1 MNDLRVTASAI
12 TAATGTVRLTAAQAL
27 VRYLA
32 ALRADTGLADVGTAR
47 LFGGVFAIFGHGNV
61 AGVGEA
67 LYRHRAE
74 LPTYRAHN
82 EQAMA
87 HAAIAY
93 AKAHMRRRMM
103 ACTTSIG
110 PGATNLVT
118 AAALAHVNRLPV
130 LFLPGDVFASRA
142 PDPVLQQVEDFHD
155 GGVSANDC
163 LKPVSR
169 YFDRIMHPEQ
179 LLIALPRA
187 IRVLTDPALCGPV
200 TLALPQDVQTMAYE
214 YPEAFFTP
222 QTIEFCAAPPEEN
235 QLARAAAVL
244 REARRP
250 LLVAGGGVL
259 SGLATEAL
267 RALVE
272 THAVPVAETQAG
284 KGALPWDH
292 PLQQGAIGVTG
303 SPAANALAREAD
315 VVLAVGTRLS
325 DFTTGSHSLFA
336 QARLVNLNVNA
347 FDALKWRAVELIGDA
362 KAGLAAL
369 SPAIGAWKSTTAWE
383 AKAKKGADAWRAD
396 IARIT
401 GRRDVALPYEGEVI
415 GAVQRTAADSTTRDI
430 VVCAAGTLPADLHKL
445 WRTATPGGYHIEY
458 GYSCMGYEIA
468 GGLGVKM
475 ARPDREVIV
484 IVGDGSYLMLNSE
497 IATSLLLD
505 QKLVIVVLDNHGYGC
520 INRLQQA
527 CGGAP
532 FNNLFA
538 DSVQGRSG
546 APKIEFAAH
555 PAATGAL
562 AENVKTIRE
571 LEAALKRAR
580 AADRTYVVCIE
591 TDPNRTTEEG
601 GWWWEVAVPEVS
613 DREQVCAAR
622 KVYEEGKQRQKP

>member
-1 MNDLRVTASAI
+1 VI
-12 TAATGTVRLTAAQAL
+12 GTVRLTMAQAL

-32 ALRADTGLADVGTAR
+32 ALRANTGLAGIGTAP

-130 LFLPGDVFASRA
+130 LFLPGDIFASRA

-155 GGVSANDC
+155 AGVSANDC
-163 LKPVSR
+163 LRPVSR

-179 LLIALPRA
+179 LLCALPRA
-187 IRVLTDPALCGPV
+187 IGVLTDPALCGPV
-200 TLALPQDVQTMAYE
+200 TLALPQDVQTIAYD
-214 YPEAFFTP
+214 YPEAFFAP
-222 QTIEFCAAPPEEN
+222 KTIEFLAPQPDERELERTAA
-235 QLARAAAVL
+235 LLRAAK
-244 REARRP
+244 RP
-250 LLVAGGGVL
+250 LLIAGGGVL
-259 SGLATEAL
+259 YGLGTDAL
-267 RALVE
+267 AAFVDA
-272 THAVPVAETQAG
+272 HGVPVAETQAG
-284 KGALPWDH
+284 KGALSWDH
-292 PLQQGAIGVTG
+292 PMQQGAIGVTG
-303 SPAANALAREAD
+303 SPAANALACEAD

-336 QARLVNLNVNA
+336 QATLVHLNVNA
-347 FDALKWRAVELIGDA
+347 FDARKWRGIELVGDA
-362 KAGLAAL
+362 KTGLAAL
-369 SPAIGAWKSTTAWE
+369 SRTLEGWRSVGEWQ
-383 AKAKKGADAWRAD
+383 AKARSGAERWRAD

-401 GRRDVALPYEGEVI
+401 SKRDVKLPYEGEVI
-415 GAVQRTAADSTTRDI
+415 GAVQRSAADSATRDI

-445 WRTATPGGYHIEY
+445 WRTSVPGGYHMEY

-475 ARPDREVIV
+475 AMPDREVIV

-497 IATSLLLD
+497 IATSVMLD

-538 DSVQGRSG
+538 DAVQGGSG
-546 APKIEFAAH
+546 APTIDFAAH
-555 PAATGAL
+555 AASLGAL
-562 AENVKTIRE
+562 SENVKTIRE
-571 LEAALKRAR
+571 LEAALRRAR
-580 AADRTYVVCIE
+580 AAERTYVVCIE

-613 DREQVCAAR
+613 DRESVRKARAA
-622 KVYEEGKQRQKP
+622 YEDGKRQQKA